1 MMEPALVIAFS
12 YVLGSVPFGVVFTL
26 AKGIDLRSVGSGN
39 IGATNVL
46 RAAGKG
52 TAIMTLLGDILKG
65 SAAVALARVLELGPL
80 YEGLAGIAAVVGHD
94 FSVFLRF
101 RGGKGVATSIGM
113 VLIYAPQAG
122 ILTVV
127 LWLSAV
133 LITRYSSLGAIVSFA
148 LLPVVMLL
156 QGQAEQKVL
165 VAVILSSL
173 LLVRHAGNIKRLV
186 AGTERRFGEKA

>member
-1 MMEPALVIAFS
+1 MIEPALVIAFS
-12 YVLGSVPFGVVFTL
+12 YVLGSVPFGVVFTR
-26 AKGIDLRSVGSGN
+26 ARGIDLRSVGSGN

-52 TAIMTLLGDILKG
+52 TALMTLLGDILKG

-80 YEGLAGIAAVVGHD
+80 YEGLAGIAAVAGHD

-127 LWLSAV
+127 LWLFTV
-133 LITRYSSLGAIVSFA
+133 LITKYSSLGAIVSFA

-156 QGQAEQKVL
+156 QGQVAQKVL
-165 VAVILSSL
+165 VTVILSSL

-186 AGTERRFGEKA
+186 EGTERRVSEKA

>member
-1 MMEPALVIAFS
+1 MIEPALVIAFS
-12 YVLGSVPFGVVFTL
+12 YVLGSVPFGVVFTR
-26 AKGIDLRSVGSGN
+26 ARGIDLRSVGSGN

-52 TAIMTLLGDILKG
+52 TALMTLFGDILKG

-127 LWLSAV
+127 LWLFTV
-133 LITRYSSLGAIVSFA
+133 LITKYSSLGAIVSFA

-156 QGQAEQKVL
+156 QGQAAQKVL
-165 VAVILSSL
+165 VAVIVSSL

-186 AGTERRFGEKA
+186 EGTERRIGEKA